1 MAHNSNFDNNIYD
14 LRNKIAHNQA
24 NSSEMERYLN
34 LLLESSDYNRNVVED
49 YIHEI
54 GYESVNDFQEHL
66 NEKNNKELIDGLLLI
81 GGAVLFGYLLN
92 KIAE

>member
-1 MAHNSNFDNNIYD
+1 MAHNLNLDNDIYN
-14 LRNKIAHNQA
+14 LRNKITHNQA
-24 NSSEMERYLN
+24 NSSEMKRYLN

-54 GYESVNDFQEHL
+54 GYKSVDDFQEHL